1 MIEEVVSVELPV
13 HERMIIRKNRLRP
26 QFETGREKRVAIVSG
41 IHGDELEGQYVCY
54 EVIRK
59 IQQHPEFLEGIVDI
73 YPCLNPLG
81 MDAIY
86 RNVPKTETD
95 MNRIFPGNKKGTMM
109 EYVAACIVDNI
120 IGSDI
125 CIDVHSS
132 DTFIREIPQV
142 RLRETYSEQL
152 LPFAKLMNVDMIWTN
167 ATRTVD
173 ESTLAYSLNMLG
185 VPAMIVEMG
194 IGNHINKVFGNQV
207 VDGIFNVMKT
217 MGVWHGEVGPIK
229 KPLIPK
235 EGEIEFIR
243 ANRTGVFIPAIVY
256 NQYVKEGQKVGEI
269 VEPLSGECQEVFYA
283 KKAGM
288 VFSLRE
294 YPMIYEGALIARIIS
309 GIKEGY

>member
-1 MIEEVVSVELPV
+1 MIEEVISVELPV
-13 HERMIIRKNRLRP
+13 HEKMIIRKNRLRP
-26 QFETGREKRVAIVSG
+26 QYETGREKRVSIVSG
-41 IHGDELEGQYVCY
+41 VHGDELEGQYVCY
-54 EVIRK
+54 EVIRR
-59 IQQHPEFLEGIVDI
+59 IREQPGLLNGILDI

-81 MDAIY
+81 MDAVY

-95 MNRIFPGNKKGTMM
+95 MNRIFPGNKEGTMM
-109 EYVAACIVDNI
+109 EYVAACIVDDI

-132 DTFIREIPQV
+132 DTFLREIPQV
-142 RLRETYSEQL
+142 RLREAYSEKI
-152 LPFAKLMNVDMIWTN
+152 LPFARLMNVDMIWTN

-194 IGNHINKVFGNQV
+194 IGNHINKAFGDQV
-207 VDGIFNVMKT
+207 VDGIFNVMKE
-217 MGVWHGEVGPIK
+217 MGVWTGAVNPVRE
-229 KPLIPK
+229 PLIPR

-243 ANRTGVFIPAIVY
+243 ANRTGVFLPAIAY
-256 NQYVKEGQKVGEI
+256 NQYVRAGEKVGEI
-269 VEPLSGECQEVFYA
+269 VNPLSGECLEVFYA
-283 KKAGM
+283 KKSGK

-309 GIKEGY
+309 GTGEEG